1 MPVGH
6 GLFYV
11 KTPQHPV
18 FSAKMTETDT
28 GHARSLWVACLFTL
42 ILTTTVMTIWH
53 KIRGALALL
62 GILLNTLLLCLPLYF
77 FALLR
82 LVLRGDKSQVVL
94 SKILVFIAE
103 TWIGINNAIIGLTS
117 QVKWN
122 ITGMDTLD
130 RDQWYLVTCNH
141 QSWADILVL
150 QRISNRRIPFLKFF
164 LKQELIKV
172 PLLGL
177 AWWALDFPFMKR
189 FSRAEIEKNP
199 SLKGKDLETT
209 RKACEKFAYFPT
221 SVMNFFE
228 GTRFEAEKHA
238 KQQSPYKH
246 LLKPKAGGAAFTLN
260 AMSGHLR
267 NLLDVTIIY
276 PPEAPRS
283 LLAFLGGAMN
293 DIDVIVQQRV
303 IPAWASE
310 GDYES
315 DPEFRARFQQWIG
328 ELWAE
333 KDALLTSRMGQ

>member
-1 MPVGH
+1 
-6 GLFYV
+6 
-11 KTPQHPV
+11 
-18 FSAKMTETDT
+18 
-28 GHARSLWVACLFTL
+28 
-42 ILTTTVMTIWH
+42 MTIWH

-62 GILLNTLLLCLPLYF
+62 GMLINTLLLCLPLYA

-82 LVLRGDKSQVVL
+82 LVLRFEKAQVIL
-94 SKILVFIAE
+94 SRILVVIAE
-103 TWIGINNAIIGLTS
+103 TWIGNNNAIIALAS
-117 QVKWN
+117 QIKWR
-122 ITGMDTLD
+122 ISGMDTLSK
-130 RDQWYLVTCNH
+130 DQWYLVTCNH

-164 LKQELIKV
+164 LKQEMIKV

-189 FSRAEIEKNP
+189 YSKAELEKTP

-228 GTRFEAEKHA
+228 GTRFDAQKHA
-238 KQQSPYKH
+238 KQGSPYRH

-276 PPEAPRS
+276 PPGTPRS
-283 LLAFLGGAMN
+283 LMAFLGGAMGE
-293 DIDVIVQQRV
+293 VEVVVQQRV

-310 GDYES
+310 GNYE
-315 DPEFRARFQQWIG
+315 DDAEFRARFQQWIG
-328 ELWAE
+328 ELWAD
-333 KDALLTSRMGQ
+333 KDALLDKKNATRNAQHATR